1 MTKKVKK
8 SKKTNKKISSSKKN
22 KKVVKKN
29 KKKLKV
35 RPKKAKKKAKK
46 AKYREKKAKKIAK
59 VVVVKKLKKRGVK
72 SIPRKYN
79 VSPKV
84 KEALLKMLVNV
95 YSPEEFPNIKR
106 ILLKNLA
113 NISRNRQ
120 VLAILEKAF
129 LTFIISAQSKRRQ
142 ITKIELSERT
152 SKIIMKVETKRR
164 DRGMVTTTK
173 IIQEFRPYTLEP
185 KQFCKV
191 LNDLLESNIKIKDYL
206 KFKKFTVEDVQFI
219 LDKNN
224 KNDHLRNKAQ
234 TSAICVRD
242 KLNDPAKS
250 QLSSLSASKMLS
262 FAQEIFLALMLK
274 ESSNPR
280 LKQLAIDQLVTSNLR
295 LVTSIAKK
303 FLNRGLDL
311 EDLVQEGQTGLMKA
325 IEKYNWWLG
334 NKFSTYATWWIRQAI
349 TRAIA
354 DQSKTIRIPVHMVE
368 TINKVAK
375 AEHELIQRLGRQ
387 PTIEEIT
394 DELGGSSKGFTT
406 RKVVGIKK
414 INIDPISLDKS
425 IVNDEDS
432 QIADF
437 VKQDDVATPN
447 EFTADNLLREQI
459 AQMLKTTLTN
469 EEQKVMKMR
478 YGLEPYTYAHTL
490 DEVAKELRIPHEN
503 VRQIEA
509 KAIRKLKHPSKSEKL
524 RSFVLN
530 E

>member
-1 MTKKVKK
+1 MAKKIKK
-8 SKKTNKKISSSKKN
+8 SKKNNTKKQNSKKA
-22 KKVVKKN
+22 KKVVKKP
-29 KKKLKV
+29 KV
-35 RPKKAKKKAKK
+35 KSKPAKKQIKK
-46 AKYREKKAKKIAK
+46 PKSKIKRSKKTVK
-59 VVVVKKLKKRGVK
+59 VVAVKKPKKRGVK
-72 SIPRKYN
+72 PKSRKYN

-95 YSPEEFPNIKR
+95 YPPEQFPKIKK

-113 NISRNRQ
+113 NISKNRQ
-120 VLAILEKAF
+120 VLLILEKAF

-152 SKIIMKVETKRR
+152 AKIIMKAETKRR

-173 IIQEFRPYTLEP
+173 IIQEFRPYTLDA
-185 KQFCKV
+185 KQLCKV
-191 LNDLLESNIKIKDYL
+191 LNDLLDSNIKIKDYL
-206 KFKKFTVEDVQFI
+206 KFKKFTIEDVQFI
-219 LDKNN
+219 LDKSN

-234 TSAICVRD
+234 TSANGARD
-242 KLNDPAKS
+242 RLHDPAKS
-250 QLSSLSASKMLS
+250 QLSSLSASKMLT

-459 AQMLKTTLTN
+459 AQILKTTLTS